1 MNTRTRC
8 MAILD
13 ILLKQHQVKV
23 GELAEMFKTSEMTI
37 RRDLNLLAQQYNI
50 TRTHG
55 GAVLA
60 QDSVVRL
67 ISFDDA
73 KIEHKEAKELIS
85 KKAVELLEP
94 RQRIYIDS
102 GSTTRNMI
110 NYITDDMRNV
120 VVTNSLTVASVALQH
135 KNLSVIMLG
144 GEMLR
149 IANCSSGIV
158 AEEQISRYQLDIAF
172 LGAAAV
178 GTDGKCYD
186 GYSPEA
192 RLKGTIFEVSKKICL
207 MVDSSKFNC
216 YDLHEFCP
224 EAGGHGHHR
233 RRYHPRS
240 EESSEQIQAGGHYC
254 RLVSFANGGLT
265 QSEAAVCDAMRNH
278 WAIHLPFNPDHFTH
292 FVRTDIFYRK

>member
-216 YDLHEFCP
+216 YDLHEFCSLKQVDTVITDAGITR
-224 EAGGHGHHR
+224 EA
-233 RRYHPRS
+233 
-240 EESSEQIQAGGHYC
+240 
-254 RLVSFANGGLT
+254 
-265 QSEAAVCDAMRNH
+265 RNLLNKYKLEVII
-278 WAIHLPFNPDHFTH
+278 AD
-292 FVRTDIFYRK
+292 